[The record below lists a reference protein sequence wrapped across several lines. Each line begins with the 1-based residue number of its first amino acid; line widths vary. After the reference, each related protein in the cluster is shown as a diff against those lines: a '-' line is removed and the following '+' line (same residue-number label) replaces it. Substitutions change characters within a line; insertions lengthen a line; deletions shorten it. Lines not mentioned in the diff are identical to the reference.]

1 MHFLWLK
8 IVDLNS
14 ILIVISIIILLLLLL
29 GKVLFQR
36 LKGIVRLF
44 VLKSKK
50 HKVDG
55 GVVKV
60 N

>member
-36 LKGIVRLF
+36 LKGIVR
-44 VLKSKK
+44 
-50 HKVDG
+50 
-55 GVVKV
+55 
-60 N
+60 